1 MDRRDFT
8 LSCLGGIAA
17 MSTAAF
23 TGNVSATP
31 ATSHQQLPADPT
43 KPHIAF
49 VIYDGMTAQD
59 LIGPV
64 EVLAN
69 SHFNVDFVWRDK
81 NPVFAEN
88 RANRQL
94 GFLPTATFN
103 ELQHTDILFVPG
115 TSNPY
120 LQMRQQDM
128 VDWVAQVGAHAKW
141 VTSVCSGSFILGAAG
156 LLKGYQVT
164 SHWALRDNLRYFGA
178 QPVAQRVVR
187 DRNRVT
193 GAGVTSGIDFALQ
206 LLALL
211 TNEQLAQATEL
222 TLEYDPQPPYHT
234 GSPKVAPAALVEASR
249 NGYLQHLAQIEPD
262 STQQLL
268 RTAKRLGVQLS

>member
-1 MDRRDFT
+1 PQQRHT
-8 LSCLGGIAA
+8 SNCLL
-17 MSTAAF
+17 TR
-23 TGNVSATP
+23 
-31 ATSHQQLPADPT
+31 L

-49 VIYDGMTAQD
+49 VIYDGMTGTGSD
-59 LIGPV
+59 SPV

-156 LLKGYQVT
+156 LLKGYQAT
-164 SHWALRDNLRYFGA
+164 SHWALRDNCVISVHNLWHSGLY
-178 QPVAQRVVR
+178 VT
-187 DRNRVT
+187 VT
-193 GAGVTSGIDFALQ
+193 G
-206 LLALL
+206 
-211 TNEQLAQATEL
+211 
-222 TLEYDPQPPYHT
+222 
-234 GSPKVAPAALVEASR
+234 
-249 NGYLQHLAQIEPD
+249 
-262 STQQLL
+262 
-268 RTAKRLGVQLS
+268 